1 MKTMM
6 HIIFVFLLLIIF
18 SCSNE
23 KSKDEK
29 LNELELLEKQQR
41 DINKKIRL
49 LKASLNTEVRQNL
62 PLVRL
67 NEMKMTDF
75 VKRLNVN
82 GYVEAI
88 KQASLSPETRGKLQ
102 TVYVKEGEMVKKGD
116 LLAKLNTGVIDN
128 TIDEVRSNL
137 SLAVTVFEKQSRLW
151 EKEIGSEVQYLEAK
165 TKKESLEKKLKSL
178 SSQRD
183 LHDIRA
189 SFDGVVDRIYSKEGE
204 VLSPGIPFA
213 ELVQLDQVYA
223 VVDVSEKYISK
234 IKKNDKVEI
243 LFPSLGIDK
252 KEGSVLRTSHVINK
266 KNRTFRVEVLLQNT
280 RHELKPNMMT
290 IISFEEVRLKDAV
303 KVANKAV
310 QKDMR
315 GYFIY
320 KVEQT
325 EKGDKVLKQYVK
337 TGLSN
342 NIYTLIENGVKP
354 GEKVIIDG
362 YNQVSDGSFV
372 DIVKE

>member
-151 EKEIGSEVQYLEAK
+151 KKEIGSEVQYLEAK
-165 TKKESLEKKLKSL
+165 TKKESLEKKLESL

-290 IISFEEVRLKDAV
+290 IISFEEVRLKGAV

>member
-67 NEMKMTDF
+67 DEMKMTDF

-151 EKEIGSEVQYLEAK
+151 KKEIGSEVQYLEAK
-165 TKKESLEKKLKSL
+165 TKKESLEKKLESM

-204 VLSPGIPFA
+204 V
-213 ELVQLDQVYA
+213 
-223 VVDVSEKYISK
+223 
-234 IKKNDKVEI
+234 
-243 LFPSLGIDK
+243 
-252 KEGSVLRTSHVINK
+252 
-266 KNRTFRVEVLLQNT
+266 
-280 RHELKPNMMT
+280 
-290 IISFEEVRLKDAV
+290 
-303 KVANKAV
+303 
-310 QKDMR
+310 
-315 GYFIY
+315 
-320 KVEQT
+320 
-325 EKGDKVLKQYVK
+325 
-337 TGLSN
+337 
-342 NIYTLIENGVKP
+342 
-354 GEKVIIDG
+354 
-362 YNQVSDGSFV
+362 
-372 DIVKE
+372 